1 MSKLTKLRNASY
13 APLGEWAYQEITTL
27 RTQLAEAQA
36 EVQEQARLND
46 MGAEREA
53 KLMAQLAEVARARD
67 DYKQAVDDLGLT
79 PEEARAGAKRSR
91 DMKQQLLA
99 TQAQLAEVSAQRNAS
114 NRKIEELTD
123 QLLAT
128 QAHAARLT
136 RALNVAAEKFH
147 DYAEL
152 HSLKEPTPE
161 NKEKVERN
169 LLLSR
174 MCDEALSTPINLDAL
189 HEDRAEFI
197 DDVAKRLLTEV
208 CFKMGSGSP
217 YRKMLHDYINTLR
230 EQAAA
235 HRAKKESK

>member
-1 MSKLTKLRNASY
+1 MSKLTKLRTASY
-13 APLGEWAYQEITTL
+13 GLLGEWAYQEITTL

-36 EVQEQARLND
+36 EVQEQARLNG

-53 KLMAQLAEVARARD
+53 KLMAQLEEVTRERD
-67 DYKQAVDDLGLT
+67 DYKKAVDDLGLT

-91 DMKQQLLA
+91 DMKQQLLT
-99 TQAQLAEVSAQRNAS
+99 TQAN
-114 NRKIEELTD
+114 
-123 QLLAT
+123 
-128 QAHAARLT
+128 AARLKET
-136 RALNVAAEKFH
+136 LEDTLQTLCWQCFGECRNITPRRILEPNEAEIKARA
-147 DYAEL
+147 
-152 HSLKEPTPE
+152 
-161 NKEKVERN
+161 
-169 LLLSR
+169 
-174 MCDEALSTPINLDAL
+174 ALSTPTNLDAL

-235 HRAKKESK
+235 HRTKKESK